1 MLSTIHLRKTLVAFV
16 IVISAAM
23 LEAQQPKNA
32 VSQAPLPAQIG
43 AAKKVFISYADG
55 DTDIAGYS
63 GDADR
68 TYNQFYAAI
77 KSWGHYEIVPAPA
90 SADLVFEIGF
100 IHPVSQA
107 HVDGEGKT
115 YKAGGAG
122 DDPQFKL
129 AIRDPKSN
137 VLLWTLSRH
146 IPFALLT
153 SNQNKN
159 FDQTMNYFLDDI
171 KELVGSTTSA
181 VPNASGRWNVF
192 YKTKAGLCLRGCDQA
207 CVTRLVTSG
216 TVQVA

>member
-1 MLSTIHLRKTLVAFV
+1 MLSTIHLQKTLVVLA
-16 IVISAAM
+16 IVIASATM
-23 LEAQQPKNA
+23 LEAQQSKNT
-32 VSQAPLPAQIG
+32 VPQAPLPAQIV
-43 AAKKVFISYADG
+43 AAKKVFIAYAGG

-77 KSWGHYEIVPAPA
+77 KSWGQYEIVPAPA

-100 IHPVSQA
+100 IHPFSSV
-107 HVDGEGKT
+107 HVDDEGKIF
-115 YKAGGAG
+115 AARGPS

-146 IPFALLT
+146 IPIALLT

-159 FDQTMNYFLDDI
+159 FDLIMNYFLDDI
-171 KELVGSTTSA
+171 KKLVGPTASA
-181 VPNASGRWNVF
+181 AP
-192 YKTKAGLCLRGCDQA
+192 
-207 CVTRLVTSG
+207 
-216 TVQVA
+216 VAPK